1 MLLVVALPT
10 LIMHVL
16 AKIAYVYLVLMV
28 PHPREFAAPQTKVEE
43 SGLRTEVCKNT
54 NHKW

>member
-1 MLLVVALPT
+1 MPLVVALPT

-28 PHPREFAAPQTKVEE
+28 PHTREFAAPQTKVEE
-43 SGLRTEVCKNT
+43 SWLRTEV
-54 NHKW
+54 W